1 MSFKVRERRDTI
13 KILVHEANE
22 LRDQVPS
29 DAEEEKRQQEDDA
42 GKRNLRGLD
51 AQEICNLHLIFC
63 VRVLQ
68 DVWQVAVSGGLR
80 FRVKRHF
87 ETSWTYH

>member
-1 MSFKVRERRDTI
+1 MAFKVRERRDTI

-51 AQEICNLHLIFC
+51 AQEICNLFRTFGRLTK
-63 VRVLQ
+63 RV
-68 DVWQVAVSGGLR
+68 A
-80 FRVKRHF
+80 
-87 ETSWTYH
+87 